1 MLPVGRHEAG
11 QVIGEKGK
19 KFLAWFLVG
28 LCSLAIFFAVPF
40 ARAIQRF
47 TVSHFGEAFYR
58 IFVLVSIGLAFV
70 LILYALIVRLRIRS
84 LPNYIWLSL
93 CAFVYIYETLRLPRN
108 SPEVLHFWEY
118 GLLGY
123 LLFRALRFSIQD
135 KTIYGAAFLLGSW
148 VGIIDEILQWI
159 TPDRYWDIRDV
170 GFNMLAVGLLQIA
183 LWKGVRPKLSAA
195 RIPARSIHLV
205 SIFIAVDLVVL
216 GACLSNTPART
227 AALAEELPFLAPL
240 ERQEPMRETIL
251 KHQDPE
257 IGTFYSRLTIA
268 WLQKTDR
275 EQASSYAAILTGWKD
290 RSYDEFLN
298 SHTTLDFPFL
308 YEMRVHLF
316 RRDRHFE
323 LGRQA
328 DGASARRK
336 DFFIAYKENRI
347 LEKYFGETL
356 LRSVC
361 LWDEKITAEVESL
374 IDKNAPYV
382 SPVGKNVFYWLKE
395 GPMWAAILVV
405 LGLLAGFNIALA
417 RRSRR
422 QGIALLSEK

>member
-1 MLPVGRHEAG
+1 MLPVGRDEAG

-19 KFLAWFLVG
+19 KFLGWFLVG
-28 LCSLAIFFAVPF
+28 LCSLAIFFVVPF
-40 ARAIQRF
+40 ARAIQKF
-47 TVSHFGEAFYR
+47 TVSHFGEAFFR
-58 IFVLVSIGLAFV
+58 IFVLVSIAVAFV
-70 LILYALIVRLRIRS
+70 LILYALIVRIKIRS
-84 LPNYIWLSL
+84 VRNYIWLSL

-108 SPEVLHFWEY
+108 SPEVLHFCEY

-135 KTIYGAAFLLGSW
+135 KTIYGAAFLLGAW

-183 LWKGVRPKLSAA
+183 IWKGIRPKLSSA
-195 RIPARSIHLV
+195 RIPARSIRLV
-205 SIFIAVDLVVL
+205 SIFFAVDLIVL
-216 GACLSNTPART
+216 GACLSNTPERT
-227 AALAEELPFLAPL
+227 AALASGLPFLAPL

-275 EQASSYAAILTGWKD
+275 EQAQAYGQILTDWKD
-290 RSYDEFLN
+290 RNYDEFLA

-316 RRDRHFE
+316 RRERRFE
-323 LGRQA
+323 LGRQT
-328 DGASARRK
+328 DDASKRK
-336 DFFIAYKENRI
+336 SDFFIAYKENHI

-356 LRSVC
+356 RRSVY
-361 LWDEKITAEVESL
+361 LWDEKRTADVESL
-374 IDKNAPYV
+374 VDKSAPYD
-382 SPVGKNVFYWLKE
+382 SPVSKNIFYWLKE
-395 GPMWAAILVV
+395 GPMWAAILVI

-417 RRSRR
+417 RRN
-422 QGIALLSEK
+422 K